1 MKNSV
6 FFIYLLIL
14 AGSTYLIRVIPF
26 IAIKEKINNSFVRSF
41 LYYIPYAVLT
51 AMTIPAVFYATNW
64 WVGAAAG
71 LIAAV
76 VFALKGKG
84 LTTVAVASCVALFIF
99 PLKRFHQYHIRNDG
113 IFIFNLLSSVYATVT
128 VIACLACIH
137 SPVCFLLNIVYKLP
151 VFLQTSYTSV

>member
-76 VFALKGKG
+76 IFALKGNRGRGFLCGGICGRVVSLINEQPMHVMEKDG
-84 LTTVAVASCVALFIF
+84 FIE
-99 PLKRFHQYHIRNDG
+99 
-113 IFIFNLLSSVYATVT
+113 
-128 VIACLACIH
+128 H
-137 SPVCFLLNIVYKLP
+137 SENTIQKHL
-151 VFLQTSYTSV
+151 